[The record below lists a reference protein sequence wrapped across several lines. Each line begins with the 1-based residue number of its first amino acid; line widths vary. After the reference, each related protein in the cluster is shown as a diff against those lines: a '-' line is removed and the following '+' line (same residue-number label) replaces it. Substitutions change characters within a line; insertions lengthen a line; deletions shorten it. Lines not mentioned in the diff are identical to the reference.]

1 MTTLRD
7 DHLLAAADLDALA
20 EHCAAFNA
28 KLGADPAK
36 AKSDKKEKNM
46 EPKEDAIV
54 DIPTDRLRFF
64 GGAGKMLLPGPA
76 TVAAL
81 IEKVPAHKL
90 ITTHL
95 ICQKLTQQFNVR
107 GTCPATT
114 QKALQALA
122 HNPSN
127 EVAYWR
133 VIKASGGLITR
144 FPAGAEGQAGRLRK
158 EGFTLGRKGKV
169 TKVKNFRESLVLL

>member
-36 AKSDKKEKNM
+36 AKGDKKEKNM

-76 TVAAL
+76 TVAAR

-114 QKALQALA
+114 KRPFRRLPITPATRLL
-122 HNPSN
+122 
-127 EVAYWR
+127 
-133 VIKASGGLITR
+133 IGGLSKR
-144 FPAGAEGQAGRLRK
+144 VADSSPGFPPARRVRRDA
-158 EGFTLGRKGKV
+158 
-169 TKVKNFRESLVLL
+169 